1 MTRLLSSNPP
11 RVWSRIAAMR
21 HRDPA
26 DAISKAK
33 SARIALGALF
43 GGAAGIAL
51 APIFVRVSELGPSA
65 TAFWRLA
72 LALPVFWLW
81 MKIEGR
87 GLGAPRQP
95 SSFTD
100 CRRLIVAGL
109 FFAADLA
116 VWHWSITLTSVAN
129 ATLLANFAPIFVTLG
144 AWLWF
149 DQQSSRTFI
158 LGMVSALAGATI
170 LIGTSFHLSLRHLLG
185 DVLGLVTAVFYAG
198 YILAV
203 KELRN
208 DFSSAT
214 ILMWSGVASAMAL
227 LPISLLSGEGL
238 IAFTAE
244 GWAVL
249 IGLALISQ
257 VGGQGLIT
265 YALAHLPAAFSS
277 VGLLLQPAIAALLAW
292 IILSEP
298 LGVWQALGGV
308 IVLAGIAVARRGS
321 RSS

>member
-1 MTRLLSSNPP
+1 MSSNRSVAP
-11 RVWSRIAAMR
+11 
-21 HRDPA
+21 
-26 DAISKAK
+26 KAEGK

-43 GGAAGIAL
+43 GGAAGIAF
-51 APIFVRVSELGPSA
+51 APIFVRLSELGPSA
-65 TAFWRLA
+65 TAFWRLT
-72 LALPVFWLW
+72 LALPVLWLW
-81 MKIEGR
+81 MRIEGR
-87 GLGAPRQP
+87 GLGAPRQR

-100 CRRLIVAGL
+100 YRRLIVAGL

-149 DQQSSRTFI
+149 GQRFSLAFI
-158 LGMVSALAGATI
+158 LGMATALAGATI
-170 LIGTSFHLSLRHLLG
+170 LIGTSLHLSLRHLLG

-203 KELRN
+203 KELRD

-238 IAFTAE
+238 VAFTAE

-249 IGLALISQ
+249 LGLALISQ

-298 LGVWQALGGV
+298 LGLWQAVGGA
-308 IVLAGIAVARRGS
+308 IVLAGIVLARRES
-321 RSS
+321 R

>member
-1 MTRLLSSNPP
+1 MKVNSSS
-11 RVWSRIAAMR
+11 V
-21 HRDPA
+21 
-26 DAISKAK
+26 SKAHAR
-33 SARIALGALF
+33 SARIVLGALF
-43 GGAAGIAL
+43 GGAAGIAF
-51 APIFVRVSELGPSA
+51 APIFVRLSELGPSA

-72 LALPVFWLW
+72 LALPVLWLW
-81 MKIEGR
+81 MRIEGR

-95 SSFTD
+95 SSFID
-100 CRRLIVAGL
+100 YRRLIVAGL

-149 DQQSSRTFI
+149 GQHFSRTFI
-158 LGMVSALAGATI
+158 LGMATALAGATI
-170 LIGTSFHLSLRHLLG
+170 LIGTSFHLSLQHLLG

-203 KELRN
+203 KELRD

-238 IAFTAE
+238 VAFTAE

-249 IGLALISQ
+249 LGLALISQ
-257 VGGQGLIT
+257 VCGQGLIT

-298 LGVWQALGGV
+298 LGLWQAVGGA
-308 IVLAGIAVARRGS
+308 IVLAGIVLARRES
-321 RSS
+321 R